1 LIVGLH
7 GFTLNGAVMRA
18 GMQELIAAVDVD
30 ADGGSARW
38 TFPDG
43 PHACAP
49 ATVRRMESLL
59 GGRTSPPPHRGWWDA
74 SDDGRI
80 YDGWEASRALLGPL
94 LVGPTPVGLI
104 GFSQGAVL
112 AAALAAL
119 AERGQS
125 PPLRFVVLVAG
136 HVPRDETLRPL
147 FERPLSLPSLH
158 VWGEKDELMAPHSA
172 ALADCFVPDRRETS
186 VWAGP
191 HVIPT
196 RGPGA
201 QAIVK
206 FLRRHSAN
214 AGESLRSGSP

>member
-18 GMQELIAAVDVD
+18 GMQELMAAVEVD
-30 ADGGSARW
+30 PGGRLARW

-49 ATVRRMESLL
+49 ATVRRMESLF

-74 SDDGRI
+74 SDEGRI

-94 LVGPTPVGLI
+94 LVGSTPVGLV

-119 AERGQS
+119 AERGEF
-125 PPLRFVVLVAG
+125 PALRFVVLVAG
-136 HVPRDETLRPL
+136 HVPSAEILRPL
-147 FERPLSLPSLH
+147 FERPLGLPSLH
-158 VWGEKDELMAPHSA
+158 VWGEKDQGMAPLSA
-172 ALADCFVPDRRETS
+172 ALADCFLPACRETS
-186 VWAGP
+186 VWSGP

-206 FLRRHSAN
+206 FLRRHLAT
-214 AGESLRSGSP
+214 SGG

>member
-7 GFTLNGAVMRA
+7 GFTLNGAVMRSA
-18 GMQELIAAVDVD
+18 MQELIAAMEVDP
-30 ADGGSARW
+30 GGPPARW

-59 GGRTSPPPHRGWWDA
+59 GGRTSSPPHRGWWDA
-74 SDDGRI
+74 SDDRRI
-80 YDGWEASRALLGPL
+80 YDGWQASRVLLEPL
-94 LVGPTPVGLI
+94 FVGPTPVGLI
-104 GFSQGAVL
+104 GFSQGAVV

-119 AERGQS
+119 AERGEF

-136 HVPRDETLRPL
+136 HVPRDDILGPL
-147 FERPLSLPSLH
+147 FARPLSVPSLH
-158 VWGEKDELMAPHSA
+158 VWGEKDHLAAPYSA
-172 ALADCFVPDRRETS
+172 QLADCFVPHRREIS

-201 QAIVK
+201 QAIVN
-206 FLRRHSAN
+206 FLRRHA
-214 AGESLRSGSP
+214 